1 MGNEFKFVEYYEIY
15 NKGYGINVQSMTLD
29 LNIKIGYNISKEH
42 RLKIQKYYK
51 KKYEQNR
58 IKMKFKK
65 VGWVIGRTIA
75 TCSMNILNIQGN
87 VNSLDYI

>member
-42 RLKIQKYYK
+42 RLKI
-51 KKYEQNR
+51 
-58 IKMKFKK
+58 
-65 VGWVIGRTIA
+65 
-75 TCSMNILNIQGN
+75 
-87 VNSLDYI
+87 